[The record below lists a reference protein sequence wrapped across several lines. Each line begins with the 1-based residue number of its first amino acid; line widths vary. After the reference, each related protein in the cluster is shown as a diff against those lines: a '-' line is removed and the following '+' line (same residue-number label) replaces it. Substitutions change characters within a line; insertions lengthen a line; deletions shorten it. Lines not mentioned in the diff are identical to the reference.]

1 MQRRNLGVLLAV
13 VIVAVVGFVIA
24 SGSDDDKESTG
35 GSTTTTTTT
44 AQPGGDTTAEA
55 KPAKPAPPKIVV
67 KDGKPVGGVKDI
79 EVDKGER
86 VEFSV
91 QSDVADEIHVH
102 GYDLMKDVEAGGSVS
117 FDFKAKIDGAFEV
130 ELEDRGEQIAE
141 LTVNP

>member
-35 GSTTTTTTT
+35 GTTTTT
-44 AQPGGDTTAEA
+44 ATAPTTTPQA
-55 KPAKPAPPKIVV
+55 KPVEPTKPAPPKIVV

-91 QSDVADEIHVH
+91 QSDIADEIHVH
-102 GYDLMKDVEAGGSVS
+102 GYDLMKDVEAGGTVR
-117 FDFKAKIDGAFEV
+117 FAFKANIDGAFEV
-130 ELEDRGEQIAE
+130 ELEDRAEQIAD
-141 LTVNP
+141 LKVNP

>member
-24 SGSDDDKESTG
+24 SGSDDDKETG
-35 GSTTTTTTT
+35 GSTETTTT
-44 AQPGGDTTAEA
+44 ATTPQA
-55 KPAKPAPPKIVV
+55 KPVEPAPPKIVV
-67 KDGKPVGGVKDI
+67 KDGRPVGGVKDI

-102 GYDLMKDVEAGGSVS
+102 GYDLMRDVDAGGTAK
-117 FDFKAKIDGAFEV
+117 FDFEANIDGAFEV
-130 ELEDRGEQIAE
+130 ELEGAQQEIASLE
-141 LTVNP
+141 VQP